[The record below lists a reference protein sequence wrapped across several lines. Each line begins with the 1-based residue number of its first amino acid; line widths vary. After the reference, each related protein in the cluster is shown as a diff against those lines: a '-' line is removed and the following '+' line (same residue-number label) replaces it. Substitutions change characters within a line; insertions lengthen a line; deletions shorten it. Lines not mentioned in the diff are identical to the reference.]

1 MWEYAENTKKIIS
14 ALHHRMEALGEFN
27 EALFGQIIETVV
39 IHGTSEVEFRLANG
53 LCLKE
58 RIG

>member
-1 MWEYAENTKKIIS
+1 
-14 ALHHRMEALGEFN
+14 MEALGEFN

-39 IHGTSEVEFRLANG
+39 MHSTSEVEFRLANG